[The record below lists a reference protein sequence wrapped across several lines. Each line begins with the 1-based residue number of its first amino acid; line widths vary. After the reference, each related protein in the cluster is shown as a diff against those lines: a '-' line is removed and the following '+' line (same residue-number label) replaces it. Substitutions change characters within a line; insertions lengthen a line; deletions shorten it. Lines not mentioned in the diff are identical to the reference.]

1 MPCDCSQSC
10 EHGIEDGHFRTDNV
24 ILWGAWHCLIS
35 ISQDP
40 QSMLRDLVILV
51 WSQAVTKETAD
62 IEVLHMVVLAAGL
75 PQGKQA

>member
-1 MPCDCSQSC
+1 
-10 EHGIEDGHFRTDNV
+10 
-24 ILWGAWHCLIS
+24 
-35 ISQDP
+35 
-40 QSMLRDLVILV
+40 MLRDLVILV